1 MHIAH
6 LFTENVKKVVSVE
19 IYSGGDHVT
28 LEGQNRHGK
37 SSTLD
42 SIMYTL
48 GGTKDIPSDPVNRNA
63 GEKDPKHSTVTL
75 SPDDKG
81 REWTISRGWTK
92 GKNTKLSVIDQD
104 GFAPSSTQTFLDS
117 LTAGKLIF
125 NPMKFM
131 NAEPKE
137 RVEEIKKLV
146 GLDFTAQNEKYQELY
161 KKRTVVNSRVSLL
174 KGQVDGNASL
184 VEPIPTRTLDEVK
197 IERAEIKVK
206 NEKIRE
212 KLDDIK
218 NTEARSRIE
227 RNYIFKYQNEIVAIE
242 FEIKRLKKEKIEFEA
257 KIAKAQEINTKSVEY
272 LAEIKKEKL
281 ELKPTTHLDDEID
294 TITNNAVNQ
303 TNWDNAL
310 VTKKNFDKAEAESK
324 DITSKMEAVKA
335 SVDKQIAEAK
345 MPIKNLTIDGKNVLY
360 NGIEF
365 DEASQE
371 EQITVTMAI
380 AMAGNPILKVILIRS
395 GSLLDTKSLA
405 YLKEI
410 ATKYKFQ
417 LWVERVADKASGD
430 ENSFFIEDGGIQ
442 EEKINDNQA
451 D

>member
-6 LFTENVKKVVSVE
+6 LFTQNVKKVVSVE
-19 IYSGGDHVT
+19 IFSGGDHVT
-28 LEGQNRHGK
+28 LEGQNRNGK
-37 SSTLD
+37 SSCLD

-48 GGTKDIPSDPVNRNA
+48 GGTKDIPQDPVNRNA
-63 GEKDPKHSTVTL
+63 GEKDPKHGTVTL

-81 REWTISRGWTK
+81 RIWTISRGWTK
-92 GKNTKLSVIDQD
+92 GKNTKLSVVDQD

-137 RVEEIKKLV
+137 RVEQIKKLV
-146 GLDFTAQNEKYQELY
+146 GLDFTKQNEKYQELY
-161 KKRTVVNSRVSLL
+161 KERTGVNSRVLLL
-174 KGQVDGNASL
+174 KGKVEGNASL
-184 VEPIPTRTLDEVK
+184 VEPTPTRTLDEVK
-197 IERAEIKVK
+197 VERAEIKVK
-206 NEKIRE
+206 NDETRE
-212 KLDDIK
+212 KLEDIK
-218 NTEARSRIE
+218 STEAGIQSE
-227 RNYIFKYQNEIVAIE
+227 QNYMLKYQNKIVNIESEIE
-242 FEIKRLKKEKIEFEA
+242 RLKEEKIILES
-257 KIAKAQEINTKSVEY
+257 KIVKIQEINTESVEY
-272 LAEIKKEKL
+272 LAEIKKENLK
-281 ELKPTTHLDDEID
+281 LKPTTYLDDEID
-294 TITNNAVNQ
+294 TITANAVNQ

-310 VTKKNFDKAEAESK
+310 VTKKNYDKADAESK
-324 DITSKMEAVKA
+324 DITSKMEAVKKG
-335 SVDKQIAEAK
+335 VDKQIAEAK

-430 ENSFFIEDGGIQ
+430 ENSFFIEDGSIQ
-442 EEKINDNQA
+442 EEEKK
-451 D
+451 